1 MTSGFRRDVNA
12 MLDVW
17 GCYEVYI
24 GIYVPKYRETSRTHL
39 YSSWTPSS
47 FKTGPLGCPEMSV
60 NNYQSTLRNIQE
72 ERRSR
77 EGNFLH

>member
-1 MTSGFRRDVNA
+1 MTSGFRRGVNA
-12 MLDVW
+12 MLDVL

-24 GIYVPKYRETSRTHL
+24 GIYVQKYRETYRTQI

-60 NNYQSTLRNIQE
+60 NNNQSTLCNIPE

-77 EGNFLH
+77 DGNFLH